1 MAKRLLVETVLEKM
15 LRVYFPLSF
24 SSFPKMPEE
33 ALLKRVLLLVK
44 MPDLEVVGG
53 FALKMMVP
61 RLLSATL
68 PTRKG
73 LGTLNMNRLF
83 EYLDRTISRS

>member
-1 MAKRLLVETVLEKM
+1 MAKRLSVETVLEKM

-24 SSFPKMPEE
+24 SSFPKMPDEE
-33 ALLKRVLLLVK
+33 VLLNWVLLLKK

-53 FALKMMVP
+53 FALKMAP

-68 PTRKG
+68 PRKG
-73 LGTLNMNRLF
+73 LGTLNMN
-83 EYLDRTISRS
+83 

>member
-1 MAKRLLVETVLEKM
+1 MAKRLPVETVLEKM

-24 SSFPKMPEE
+24 SSFSKMPEE

-53 FALKMMVP
+53 FALKMVP

-68 PTRKG
+68 PRKG
-73 LGTLNMNRLF
+73 LATLNMNRLF